1 MQDTALDT
9 ALESPLASPPPEPR
23 RRADRLARFR
33 RDVLAGLSAAPR
45 SLPSVYF
52 YDAWGSRLFQRIMAL
67 PEYYPTRCEREILE
81 RHGGAIAASL
91 GGGPATVVDLG
102 AGDGDKTAVLLSRLA
117 GSRRLAYA
125 PVDVSPAA
133 LREATVRVRRK
144 WPGVEPVP
152 VEGEYGEG
160 LRWLRARE
168 GSGTFLVLFLGGNIG
183 NLERDQA
190 IAFLRELRRA
200 LRPRDQVLVGIDL
213 VKDPL
218 LLQRAYDDPGGV
230 TAAFNLNLLAR
241 MNRELGAD
249 FDLDGFQHR
258 ATFDPGR
265 PAMESWLVSRR
276 QQTATVAGRRFAFQA
291 GEAIHTEIS
300 CKYREQDLAHLARE
314 SGFSEVRRF
323 LDSRRWF
330 ADLLWRVDGRGR

>member
-1 MQDTALDT
+1 MPDAALR
-9 ALESPLASPPPEPR
+9 SPLAPPPPEPM
-23 RRADRLARFR
+23 RRAHRRERFR
-33 RDVLAGLSAAPR
+33 ADVLEGLFATPR
-45 SLPSVYF
+45 FLPSVYF

-81 RHGGAIAASL
+81 GHAGAIVASL

-102 AGDGDKTAVLLSRLA
+102 AGDGDKTRVLLSRLA

-125 PVDVSPAA
+125 PVDVSPDA
-133 LREATVRVRRK
+133 LREATARVRRE
-144 WPGVEPVP
+144 WPAVALVP

-160 LRWLRARE
+160 MRWLRARE

-183 NLERDQA
+183 NLETEQA
-190 IAFLRELRRA
+190 IAYLRELRRA
-200 LRPRDQVLVGIDL
+200 LRPGDKVLVGIDL

-276 QQTATVAGRRFAFQA
+276 QQAATVAGQRFVFQA

-300 CKYREQDLAHLARE
+300 CKYRERDLAHLARE
-314 SGFSEVRRF
+314 AGFAEVGRF

-330 ADLLWRVDGRGR
+330 ADVLWRVNGSRR